1 ECVYLE
7 PAASPRVRGNVM
19 RRAAI
24 GVTGLVLAVSWLAGP
39 TYGAAPNPGEGV
51 PAFGHGGV
59 IIGEN
64 AELGNV
70 NKSNS
75 PSLINTFEPKSAWHT
90 NYFALAHNSLANY
103 VGMTSGQFIL
113 CDQNDD
119 PPSTCHQDVPN
130 LFNQMD
136 AASVSWKSW
145 MESMPKPC
153 DLNPETGTIKGSN
166 TYRTKHNPAIYYA
179 NIEG

>member
-1 ECVYLE
+1 
-7 PAASPRVRGNVM
+7 M

-24 GVTGLVLAVSWLAGP
+24 GITGLVLSVAWFTGP
-39 TYGAAPNPGEGV
+39 SYGAAPKPGEGV
-51 PAFGHGGV
+51 PAFGHVFV

-75 PSLINTFEPKSAWHT
+75 PYLIDTFEPKSAWHT

-119 PPSTCHQDVPN
+119 PPDTCHQNVPN
-130 LFNQMD
+130 LFHQMD
-136 AASVSWKSW
+136 VAGVSWQSW
-145 MESMPKPC
+145 MESMPSPC
-153 DLNPETGTIKGSN
+153 YLTSTGSPKDQNHYGA
-166 TYRTKHNPAIYYA
+166 KHNPAIFFDS
-179 NIEG
+179 IEGTGGPADEVG